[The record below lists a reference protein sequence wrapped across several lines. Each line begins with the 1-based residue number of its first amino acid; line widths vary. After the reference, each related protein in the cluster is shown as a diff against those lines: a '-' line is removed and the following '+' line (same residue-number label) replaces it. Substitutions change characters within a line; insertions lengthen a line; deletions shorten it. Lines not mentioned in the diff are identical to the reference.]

1 MLYYHQLLRE
11 AAPKGISRR
20 TSYRHVCL
28 AFHPYPQVIRCVFNR
43 NQFGPPH
50 GITHASTC
58 SWIDHAASGLFH
70 RTKSPLSDSVSLRL
84 QGYNPLTSHGRITRR
99 LIMQK
104 ARSHQAHHGRY
115 SLVRS
120 SLFAR
125 LMTHFLKISSVMGS
139 APTACKSIVSGS
151 ISLPFRGSF
160 HLSLTVLVHYR

>member
-1 MLYYHQLLRE
+1 MLYPLKETYD
-11 AAPKGISRR
+11 AIPKYVSRR

-28 AFHPYPQVIRCVFNR
+28 AFHPYPQVIRYVFNH

-70 RTKSPLSDSVSLRL
+70 RTLSPFSDSVSLWL
-84 QGYNPLTSHGRITRR
+84 QGYNPLTSHDRITRR

-104 ARSHQAHHGRY
+104 ARSHQTY
-115 SLVRS
+115 LS
-120 SLFAR
+120 
-125 LMTHFLKISSVMGS
+125 IDS

-160 HLSLTVLVHYR
+160 HLSLTVIVTVHANSHRLSQIR

>member
-104 ARSHQAHHGRY
+104 ARSHQTYLA
-115 SLVRS
+115 
-120 SLFAR
+120 
-125 LMTHFLKISSVMGS
+125 ISS